1 MKKKKSWLA
10 KHMGTMIKAEHSRNE
25 IAYELMEAYGYH
37 FTTYPELREAMSE
50 CYDDGYSEGFDKFDL
65 KTDETLLKIL
75 EQNPKLTRSIYRKQI
90 VATNYDLEE
99 IRNLISSALAEVTHT
114 VFNNNQDPS
123 NKKIA
128 MDVIIALIMIPTC
141 IVKCAW
147 KIGKLLAGHFIVSK
161 ILAEK
166 ISNLDINNLKKSI
179 NKKYVLM
186 EQEAKQIAEAKTE
199 RLQGTTKVAQQIY
212 ELLEK
217 ITKNSG
223 CNLSNEVNK
232 LKVLYEEYRLYISKN
247 GRYAD
252 ETEFIS
258 RVAAIEFE
266 VNMKI
271 DEYNFKKQKLSSAD
285 MCLSEYLNINPNTY
299 EEELNALAN
308 QNIDEL
314 NKPHLR

>member
-1 MKKKKSWLA
+1 
-10 KHMGTMIKAEHSRNE
+10 
-25 IAYELMEAYGYH
+25 
-37 FTTYPELREAMSE
+37 
-50 CYDDGYSEGFDKFDL
+50 
-65 KTDETLLKIL
+65 
-75 EQNPKLTRSIYRKQI
+75 
-90 VATNYDLEE
+90 
-99 IRNLISSALAEVTHT
+99 
-114 VFNNNQDPS
+114 
-123 NKKIA
+123 
-128 MDVIIALIMIPTC
+128 
-141 IVKCAW
+141 
-147 KIGKLLAGHFIVSK
+147 
-161 ILAEK
+161 
-166 ISNLDINNLKKSI
+166 
-179 NKKYVLM
+179 M
-186 EQEAKQIAEAKTE
+186 EQEAKQIATAKTE
-199 RLQGTTKVAQQIY
+199 KLQGTTKVAQQIY

-232 LKVLYEEYRLYISKN
+232 LKALYEEYRLYISKN

>member
-1 MKKKKSWLA
+1 
-10 KHMGTMIKAEHSRNE
+10 
-25 IAYELMEAYGYH
+25 
-37 FTTYPELREAMSE
+37 
-50 CYDDGYSEGFDKFDL
+50 
-65 KTDETLLKIL
+65 
-75 EQNPKLTRSIYRKQI
+75 
-90 VATNYDLEE
+90 
-99 IRNLISSALAEVTHT
+99 
-114 VFNNNQDPS
+114 
-123 NKKIA
+123 
-128 MDVIIALIMIPTC
+128 MDVIIALIMIPTS

-199 RLQGTTKVAQQIY
+199 KLQGTTKVAQQIY

-223 CNLSNEVNK
+223 CNLSNEVSK
-232 LKVLYEEYRLYISKN
+232 LKMLYEEDRLYISKN

-285 MCLSEYLNINPNTY
+285 RCLSEYLNINPNTY

>member
-123 NKKIA
+123 NKEIA

-186 EQEAKQIAEAKTE
+186 EQEAKQIAKAKTE
-199 RLQGTTKVAQQIY
+199 KLQGTTKVAQQIY